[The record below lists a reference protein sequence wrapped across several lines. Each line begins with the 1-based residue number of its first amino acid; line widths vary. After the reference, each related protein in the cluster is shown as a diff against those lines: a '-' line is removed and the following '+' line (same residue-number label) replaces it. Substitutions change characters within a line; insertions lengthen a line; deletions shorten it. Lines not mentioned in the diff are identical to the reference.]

1 MLNEIL
7 PKKTKNDIIDNFIS
21 HQQGNGPKL
30 MLIAHADV
38 VKMMVTY
45 IDESGF
51 IYVKPYGGIDVNI
64 LPCRQ
69 VEIHHGDRKI
79 VGIIGKKPIH
89 LQKEETSKLSWE
101 NIWID
106 IAAKNKA
113 EATAMVSIG
122 DYVYYQP
129 SRIEL
134 PNNYISGSGLDN
146 SCGVQVMNSVAEA
159 LKDKQVNYDIY
170 YVASN
175 YEEIGMRGAIVAA
188 NAIKPEI
195 CITIDVTHATDY
207 PGMNPITHGDIKLG
221 QGCVLALG
229 PNVDEDIYNK
239 LKDIAEKN
247 NIAYQIEPSPGLTGT
262 DAYMVQVSNEG
273 VRTAVVSIPCR
284 YMHTPYEMVS
294 KDDIESAIKLIEL
307 FIEQ

>member
-1 MLNEIL
+1 MHYN
-7 PKKTKNDIIDNFIS
+7 NDLFNNLIT
-21 HQQGNGPKL
+21 HHQGNGQTL

-69 VEIHHGDRKI
+69 VEIHHGDTKV

-89 LQKEETSKLSWE
+89 LQREETGNLSWE

-134 PNNYISGSGLDN
+134 PNNYMSGSGLDN
-146 SCGVQVMNSVAEA
+146 SCGVQVMNTVAEA
-159 LKDKQVNYDIY
+159 LKDKQVNLDLY

-175 YEEIGMRGAIVAA
+175 YEEIGMRGARVAA
-188 NAIKPEI
+188 NTIKPEI
-195 CITIDVTHATDY
+195 CIIIDVTHATDY
-207 PGMNPITHGDIKLG
+207 PGMNPIMHGDIKLG
-221 QGCVLALG
+221 RGCVLAMG
-229 PNVDEDIYNK
+229 PHVDEGIYSK
-239 LKDIAEKN
+239 LKHIAEQN
-247 NIAYQIEPSPGLTGT
+247 NIAYQIEPSPNLTGT
-262 DAYMVQVSNEG
+262 EASVVQVSNEG

-294 KDDIESAIKLIEL
+294 KDDIDSAIKLIQL
-307 FIEQ
+307 FIEKS